1 LLLTVGVLLLF
12 LPVKSALVE
21 MSSKNLL
28 QEDFSD
34 SEDDQEYVPS
44 ECSESTL
51 EDEST
56 EAEETEDVG
65 KYSLENSSKAKSL
78 LDEWKNESI
87 EKLSS
92 NSRDD
97 RLNISGTA
105 DCAGNA
111 VHSESSP
118 NNKEETK
125 ETKNLSSEPES
136 LNAKGNIVEKFEK
149 EDNSKCVN
157 QKRHL
162 SSEKDEGSSEINCS
176 PGGVDE
182 VLGILG
188 KKKKMNSL
196 DASRMLW
203 NTFKEE
209 HSLEE
214 DLSQHNRGRDSY
226 LDRQEFLYRSDLKQ
240 FEIEKKLRQMPRPS

>member
-1 LLLTVGVLLLF
+1 
-12 LPVKSALVE
+12 

-34 SEDDQEYVPS
+34 SDDDQEYVPS
-44 ECSESTL
+44 ECSENTL

-56 EAEETEDVG
+56 DAEETEDVG
-65 KYSLENSSKAKSL
+65 AYSLESSSKAKSL
-78 LDEWKNESI
+78 LDEWKNEFI

-92 NSRDD
+92 NSRDSG
-97 RLNISGTA
+97 LNISGTG

-118 NNKEETK
+118 NGTDKEKAK
-125 ETKNLSSEPES
+125 ETNFSSEPES
-136 LNAKGNIVEKFEK
+136 LNAKGNIVEKCERQ
-149 EDNSKCVN
+149 DNSKCIN

-162 SSEKDEGSSEINCS
+162 SSEKDAGSLEINCL

-209 HSLEE
+209 NSLEE
-214 DLSQHNRGRDSY
+214 DLSQHNKGRDNY
-226 LDRQEFLYRSDLKQ
+226 LDKQEFLYRSDLKQ